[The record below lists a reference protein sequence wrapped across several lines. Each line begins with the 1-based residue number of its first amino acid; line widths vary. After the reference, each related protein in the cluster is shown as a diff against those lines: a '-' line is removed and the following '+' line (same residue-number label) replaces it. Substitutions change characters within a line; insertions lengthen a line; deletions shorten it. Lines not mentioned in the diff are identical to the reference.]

1 MNTNFFRIGN
11 ITSSEIVAIM
21 SNGKTKGTVGAP
33 ALEYI
38 NERNLERKLGRS
50 LNTESDARPLVWG
63 KAIESRVFE
72 LLGLEYQLVSKET
85 IVNPEIP
92 YHSGSPDAIK
102 KDTVI
107 DIKAPNTLKSFC
119 NLVDPL
125 YKELKGINAMN
136 EIRDNHKDGDKFYWQ
151 LVSNAIL
158 TNSKYA
164 ELIVYVPYLSE
175 LMAIRDH
182 ARHVYWIAN
191 ATDEELPYLPDGGYF
206 KNLNVIRFEVPECD
220 KESLIERIKLCGNLL
235 INKQTLI
242 EAI

>member
-1 MNTNFFRIGN
+1 MINNLQRIGN
-11 ITSSEIVAIM
+11 LTSSEIVAIM
-21 SNGKTKGTVGAP
+21 STGRTKADLGVP
-33 ALEYI
+33 AINYI
-38 NERNLERKLGRS
+38 EERNLERKLGRS
-50 LNTESDARPLVWG
+50 LNTESDARPIVWG

-72 LLGLEYQLVSKET
+72 LLGLEYQLISKET
-85 IVNPEIP
+85 IVNPETP

-107 DIKAPNTLKSFC
+107 DIKSPMTLKSFC
-119 NLVDPL
+119 KLVDPL
-125 YKELKGINAMN
+125 YEGFKDIDAMN

-175 LMAIRDH
+175 LMDIRDH

-191 ATDEELPYLPDGGYF
+191 ATDEELPYLPDNGYY
-206 KNLNVIRFEVPECD
+206 KNLNVVRFEVPECD
-220 KESLIERIKLCGNLL
+220 KESLIERIKMCGKLL
-235 INKQTLI
+235 INNQSLI
-242 EAI
+242 ESI

>member
-1 MNTNFFRIGN
+1 MINNIQRIGN
-11 ITSSEIVAIM
+11 LTSSEIVAIM
-21 SNGKTKGTVGAP
+21 ANGKQKGTLGAP
-33 ALEYI
+33 AIEYI

-85 IVNPEIP
+85 IVNSEIP
-92 YHSGSPDAIK
+92 YHSGSPDSTK
-102 KDTVI
+102 KQTVA
-107 DIKAPNTLKSFC
+107 DIKSPMTLKSFC
-119 NLVDPL
+119 KLVDPL
-125 YKELKGINAMN
+125 YEGFKGIDAMN
-136 EIRDNHKDGDKFYWQ
+136 KIRDTHKDGDKFYWQ

-158 TNSKYA
+158 TGSKYA

-191 ATDEELPYLPDGGYF
+191 ATDEELPYLLDGGYY

-220 KESLIERIKLCGNLL
+220 KESLIERIKKCGELL
-235 INKQTLI
+235 INNKILT
-242 EAI
+242 EA